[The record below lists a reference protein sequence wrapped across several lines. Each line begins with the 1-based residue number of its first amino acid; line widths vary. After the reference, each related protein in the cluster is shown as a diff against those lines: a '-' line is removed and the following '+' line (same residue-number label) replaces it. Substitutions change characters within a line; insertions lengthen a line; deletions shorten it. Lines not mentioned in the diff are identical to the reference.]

1 MKGSPYGEKRSGEID
16 MKPRMSSNF
25 EKSGVKPGAPG
36 LLGKILDPLG
46 LAKKAKSLFGGKKGG
61 TPPVDPNTAPPA
73 DPNAAAAV
81 VPPAGVAPADPTL
94 AAAPVDPNA
103 APMQMRYKDSPAKGK
118 WDDFKK
124 GVKRKA
130 SKAYDKA
137 SQVGMGVK
145 KAAGEVGT
153 YKGTYGDKPT
163 GIGTRLGNLKKAYVK
178 GRDTEERVD
187 KRGGGKGKYKGGRS
201 DEKAFLANRAK
212 KTSRGKAS
220 MDIIADQTKTS
231 AYASGKY
238 TKESI
243 AADTKKAQD
252 AQRKKWSAQAKK
264 DYNKG
269 AKK

>member
-1 MKGSPYGEKRSGEID
+1 MKGSPYGEKRSGEMD

-118 WDDFKK
+118 FTDAIKK
-124 GVKRKA
+124 GAKKAKTIA

-137 SQVGMGVK
+137 SQVGMGLK
-145 KAAGEVGT
+145 KGISTALEQSKYSGVGYSTKAGWTHG
-153 YKGTYGDKPT
+153 
-163 GIGTRLGNLKKAYVK
+163 KKAY
-178 GRDTEERVD
+178 
-187 KRGGGKGKYKGGRS
+187 
-201 DEKAFLANRAK
+201 N
-212 KTSRGKAS
+212 
-220 MDIIADQTKTS
+220 
-231 AYASGKY
+231 
-238 TKESI
+238 KE
-243 AADTKKAQD
+243 KKAD
-252 AQRKKWSAQAKK
+252 EAAAK
-264 DYNKG
+264 NKN
-269 AKK
+269 K